1 MEASTTMQVLRC
13 GLVKESSRDD
23 IITDFQALPKI
34 KVLAQQLF
42 HVRPYFFVFSNSIL
56 ADVGQTL
63 VQRKSRVLA
72 ARSILGMVHHAIR
85 SIVSNRP
92 SRRQP
97 MYFIPVRSVIIIL
110 GAKYNSIC
118 QSRQRFKL
126 QCYIQEISDSFVGMS
141 LLFICLF
148 DQGKIF
154 RSYCVIN
161 QNLYFVLGAYSTIQ
175 DTHGFAWAPKDKRK
189 YGIRNVQLFVGI
201 SDLIVLIRKRAST
214 KVIR

>member
-1 MEASTTMQVLRC
+1 MEASTTMQVMRC

-23 IITDFQALPKI
+23 IITDFLALPKI

-72 ARSILGMVHHAIR
+72 ARPILGMVHHAVR

-118 QSRQRFKL
+118 QSKQSFKL

-141 LLFICLF
+141 LLFISVRLTREKYSGLIVLIRTCTF
-148 DQGKIF
+148 D
-154 RSYCVIN
+154 
-161 QNLYFVLGAYSTIQ
+161 LGAYSTIQ

-189 YGIRNVQLFVGI
+189 FGIRNIQLFVGI
-201 SDLIVLIRKRAST
+201 IDLIVLIRK
-214 KVIR
+214 